1 MALQSIRADLGKERA
16 VVEVRKRSKEE
27 RKEGRKRKQEERE
40 KRGGEKRT
48 AAAKERGWLDR
59 IEQGE
64 GKRRGIIIGKGG
76 GLRNMEKASGIGTDR
91 GIVGVREGARDIH
104 RKGADR

>member
-1 MALQSIRADLGKERA
+1 M
-16 VVEVRKRSKEE
+16 RKRSKEE
-27 RKEGRKRKQEERE
+27 RKEGRKRKQDLDKQRGRRRRRQEERE

-91 GIVGVREGARDIH
+91 EIVGVREGARDIH